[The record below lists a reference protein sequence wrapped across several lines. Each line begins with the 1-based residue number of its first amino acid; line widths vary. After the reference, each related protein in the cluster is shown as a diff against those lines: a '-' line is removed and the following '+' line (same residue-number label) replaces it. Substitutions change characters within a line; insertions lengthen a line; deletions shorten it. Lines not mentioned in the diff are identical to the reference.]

1 MLAGPEAWAPIPQ
14 PTLLSPARLPQCHS
28 LGALSSPTHTLPFLR
43 SVLLHRTESEAKPSA
58 EPLRQKGLVVLACR
72 GSRARAVSGAQAF
85 PLKSRFPF
93 AGRHAVCCVL
103 RAFVENTSHPGGEL
117 RGGEKDL
124 NVISGDALFSLYQ
137 VQERLDKFL
146 WKELLFFKFQD
157 FKSLCAYANY

>member
-1 MLAGPEAWAPIPQ
+1 M
-14 PTLLSPARLPQCHS
+14 
-28 LGALSSPTHTLPFLR
+28 
-43 SVLLHRTESEAKPSA
+43 
-58 EPLRQKGLVVLACR
+58 
-72 GSRARAVSGAQAF
+72 
-85 PLKSRFPF
+85 
-93 AGRHAVCCVL
+93 
-103 RAFVENTSHPGGEL
+103 ENTSHPGGEL